1 MSLIDALRQQYP
13 MYEDKDDA
21 DVIEAYRNL
30 YHPDKTVEDLEN
42 AYSFTVEQETADTTL
57 DEPDPPE
64 QPTVED
70 EPAEIPAE
78 LTPPS
83 PPKQYNTPEEKQQDD
98 DLSFQE
104 LASDTDYMEM
114 LREYNGNR
122 FGEDGAQQEDET
134 NEEYLKRFLT
144 HAREFEFNSIDLGRQ
159 LDWVRTADEEQ
170 RMKFGYLY
178 SQLDRLPS
186 FYEEGGTGYLSA
198 VRDFG

>member
-21 DVIEAYRNL
+21 DIIEAYRSR

-57 DEPDPPE
+57 DEPDLPE

-83 PPKQYNTPEEKQQDD
+83 PPKQYNTLEEKQQDD

-104 LASDTDYMEM
+104 LAQQRSNRSREPAHQLEDHPR
-114 LREYNGNR
+114 LRG
-122 FGEDGAQQEDET
+122 
-134 NEEYLKRFLT
+134 
-144 HAREFEFNSIDLGRQ
+144 LG
-159 LDWVRTADEEQ
+159 
-170 RMKFGYLY
+170 
-178 SQLDRLPS
+178 LPHWQ
-186 FYEEGGTGYLSA
+186 SA
-198 VRDFG
+198 